1 MEHLENKDIIKIEI
15 PANNRYLSILSVC
28 VGDFFEKFDCLLK
41 ENTKVYSVQLAIHE
55 ICSNIIEHSYRGLLD
70 RNIKV
75 EFFIDENNV
84 FFVDIYDNG
93 TLFNLKEVNLPSLDK
108 PQVRG
113 YGLFIVQNL
122 MDKVIYEETHDRNHW
137 RLVKVFS

>member
-28 VGDFFEKFDCLLK
+28 
-41 ENTKVYSVQLAIHE
+41 
-55 ICSNIIEHSYRGLLD
+55 
-70 RNIKV
+70 
-75 EFFIDENNV
+75 
-84 FFVDIYDNG
+84 VDIYDNG